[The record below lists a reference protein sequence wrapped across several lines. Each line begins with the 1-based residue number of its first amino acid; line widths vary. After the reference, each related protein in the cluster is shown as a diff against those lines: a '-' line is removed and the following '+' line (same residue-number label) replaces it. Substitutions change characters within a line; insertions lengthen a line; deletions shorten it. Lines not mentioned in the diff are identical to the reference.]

1 MGDKHKVKALRNE
14 NDQLKRQLEA
24 LKMEFESIKS
34 KMAGQRES
42 RTATVVLPD
51 KQDVQFLS
59 DSYDALV
66 QSKTSLEEDLG
77 RYSRR
82 LDLLEKNFDRIDKAI
97 DDIPHYSYQYNLKIV
112 GVPQINENESAEDT
126 ANLCL
131 KLFSSL
137 GNDIS
142 SSDIDIAHRVLQR
155 NATTDNGRR
164 RQPNA
169 IICKFT
175 RRMSRQ

>member
-1 MGDKHKVKALRNE
+1 
-14 NDQLKRQLEA
+14 
-24 LKMEFESIKS
+24 ME
-34 KMAGQRES
+34 QRES
-42 RTATVVLPD
+42 HTATIAPPD

-66 QSKTSLEEDLG
+66 QTNTTLEEDLV
-77 RYSRR
+77 RFSQR
-82 LDLLEKNFDRIDKAI
+82 LDLSEKNFDRIDKAI
-97 DDIPHYSYQYNLKIV
+97 DDILHYSYQYNLKIV
-112 GVPQINENESAEDT
+112 GVLQISDNESAEDT

-155 NATTDNGRR
+155 NATTDNGRQR
-164 RQPNA
+164 
-169 IICKFT
+169 
-175 RRMSRQ
+175 